1 MLAALAALW
10 RFRPEPPDLPN
21 SLSSPVTTA
30 MLQQLAFIVAWLLGA
45 LVILLVLAS
54 SLRLLLARSRRQP
67 PRALLGAAMPV
78 ARGRSLRPRLA
89 AGPSER
95 AFSPP
100 FPLIP
105 RARPASHGDH
115 TRVARRE
122 GMPAAALPAESLK
135 TDARE
140 RRHGPRPP
148 SIAVLGPLTIV
159 AAKPRRRGVRS
170 QTQQLLA
177 YLAFHR
183 EGATPDETIAALW
196 PDVEDHKARKR
207 LWDAVSDARA
217 HLGECILRANERYL
231 LDREA
236 VAVDLDQFEELLAR
250 AHAGRGADREQ
261 LLERALALVRGQ
273 PLAGTDYVWAAGD
286 MRRLHAAIVDLLSEL
301 GNLRLDNGNPTGA
314 LAAAEQAIALDPYNE
329 AAHQVAMHAESVLGL
344 RQAIVGRYERLC
356 QELDTR
362 FGLEPEHETRVST
375 GAFSARTAEKRCGLP
390 LPRSTPLVAPIFGS
404 RPPPMRDDVR
414 AARPTV

>member
-1 MLAALAALW
+1 LRSLLVLRSFSAAALMLAALAVLW
-10 RFRPEPPDLPN
+10 RFRPERPDLPD

-30 MLQQLAFIVAWLLGA
+30 MLQHLVFIVAWLLGA
-45 LVILLVLAS
+45 LVILLVLAN
-54 SLRLLLARSRRQP
+54 SLRLLLACSRRQP
-67 PRALLGAAMPV
+67 PRALLAGAMPV
-78 ARGRSLRPRLA
+78 ARHRSLRRLA
-89 AGPSER
+89 AGSSER

-105 RARPASHGDH
+105 RARPAPNGDH
-115 TRVARRE
+115 TRVAVRE
-122 GMPAAALPAESLK
+122 GMPAAVPPTESLK

-140 RRHGPRPP
+140 PRHGPRPP
-148 SIAVLGPLTIV
+148 SIALLGPLTIV
-159 AAKPRRRGVRS
+159 AAKPRRRGFRS
-170 QTQQLLA
+170 HTQQLLA

-196 PDVEDHKARKR
+196 PDVEDQKARKR

-250 AHAGRGADREQ
+250 AHSGRGADREQ

-273 PLAGTDYVWAAGD
+273 PLAGTDYAWAAGD

-362 FGLEPEHETRVST
+362 FGLEPEHETRVLYRRLLSQD
-375 GAFSARTAEKRCGLP
+375 GREALRHLSP
-390 LPRSTPLVAPIFGS
+390 APASPEG
-404 RPPPMRDDVR
+404 VR
-414 AARPTV
+414 R